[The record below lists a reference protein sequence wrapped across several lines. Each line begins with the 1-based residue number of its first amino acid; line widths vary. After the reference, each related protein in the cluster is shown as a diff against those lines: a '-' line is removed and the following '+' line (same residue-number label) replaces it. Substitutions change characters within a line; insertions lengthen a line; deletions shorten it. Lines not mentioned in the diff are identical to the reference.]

1 MEIKHRENTH
11 KGSFYI
17 EENNVLLA
25 EMTYSFAGSDKLIL
39 DHTTVSKALKGMGIG
54 NMLVEAAVSYSRDKS
69 IKIIPLCPFAKTVF
83 EKNPS
88 YKDVLLK

>member
-17 EENNVLLA
+17 EENDVLLA
-25 EMTYSFAGSDKLIL
+25 EITYSFAGSDKLIL
-39 DHTTVSKALKGMGIG
+39 DHTIVGKELKGMGIG
-54 NMLVEAAVSYSRDKS
+54 NMLVEAAVSYSRDKG
-69 IKIIPLCPFAKTVF
+69 IKIVPLCPFAKTVF

>member
-17 EENNVLLA
+17 EENDVLLA
-25 EMTYSFAGSDKLIL
+25 EITYSFAGSDKLIL
-39 DHTTVSKALKGMGIG
+39 DHTTVGKELKGMGIG

-88 YKDVLLK
+88 YNDVLLK